1 MKFQASKAD
10 LVEATVAVSTV
21 VPKNPSIQLL
31 GNILIEAGPEGVK
44 LTGSDIETWVAHKVE
59 AAVSVEGETT
69 VPSRIFA
76 ELLNSLPEDQVE
88 ISMEN
93 QGQILIRS
101 GVSKMTLNCTASSDY
116 PRIPTVSSGDKISVD
131 RDMLMAIVEKVT
143 PAISERMEDK
153 REHLGAFLTIKEQ
166 VFNLVGTDGQRL
178 SICQIPSPNAPDVDA
193 IVAGTVWRNI
203 TKLIGE
209 GENGEVWLT
218 FSPTQLGFGF
228 GKVDV
233 VSRLID
239 GNYPPYRQIIPQKF
253 DFRVLA
259 DKKQLMEAL
268 SRVNIIVRQGTKK
281 VTLAIKEGELVC
293 KGIAPE
299 LGEVEEK
306 LAVETVGGELELS
319 FDIRKLMDGIKGV
332 DGPRVQI
339 NLNGVLHPVLIQAEA
354 DDTYRYILV
363 SLRC

>member
-1 MKFQASKAD
+1 MKFQASKTD
-10 LVEATVAVSTV
+10 LVEATAAVSTV

-31 GNILIEAGPEGVK
+31 GNILIEAGSEGVR
-44 LTGSDIETWVAHKVE
+44 LTGSDMETWVAHKVS
-59 AAVSVEGETT
+59 AKVDTAGETT
-69 VPSRIFA
+69 VPARIFV
-76 ELLNSLPEDQVE
+76 ELLNSLPEDQIE
-88 ISMEN
+88 ISMDN
-93 QGQILIRS
+93 QSQMLIRS
-101 GVSKMTLNCTASSDY
+101 GVSKMTLNCAASSDY
-116 PRIPTVSSGDKISVD
+116 PRIPTVTSGDRITVD

-153 REHLGAFLTIKEQ
+153 RELLGALLTIKDQ
-166 VFNLVGTDGQRL
+166 VLSLVGTDGIRL

-209 GENGEVWLT
+209 DENGQVELT

-228 GKVDV
+228 GKVEV

-239 GNYPPYRQIIPQKF
+239 GNYPPYKQVIPAKF
-253 DFRVLA
+253 DFKVLA
-259 DKKQLMEAL
+259 DKKQLIEAL
-268 SRVNIIVRQGTKK
+268 SRVNIIVRQGSKK
-281 VTLAIKEGELVC
+281 VTLQIKEGELVT

-306 LAVETVGGELELS
+306 MQVESSGGELELS
-319 FDIRKLMDGIKGV
+319 FDIRKLIDGIKCV
-332 DGPRVQI
+332 DGPRVQM
-339 NLNGVLHPVLIQAEA
+339 NLNGVLHPVLIQAEN
-354 DDTYRYILV
+354 DDTFRYILM